1 MKKNLFFCLIALAGL
16 SGLLLPAASIT
27 VTSPVAGETLRTG
40 CVATIRWTATDV
52 AGDVRIALYRGVGG
66 DRLGLIENRIPAA
79 AGSFSWTVGELGSGS
94 AGSGDDYRIHVVE
107 ILGATTG
114 QSGAFSITP
123 AAPMLHVIS
132 PNGGEAL
139 VIGADGGVRYE
150 YSNLP
155 GRDLVLE
162 LYRGGTAAANRV
174 GRLYP
179 DAQSGHSPCGSS
191 FLAWHN
197 GYVSGTYAAEGR
209 NAYYVRVMTPDGSLS
224 DFSDAPFSLAA
235 PPAEEPAEEPSASA
249 GSITISS
256 PLAPLTLSHDFSL
269 GWNARNIDGELVINV
284 LREAGGTWTI
294 ATSVD
299 PGRAYGRFHWIVG
312 QLPNRNSSFP
322 PVAGQRFRFQISG
335 RGSDGRAVI
344 ATGRWFEIVSPGIS
358 VSEPHANERL
368 ERGGHKT
375 IMWSAPAL
383 HGGVHIEAYYRPSG
397 GASFSKYS
405 RLFEDVANNGHR
417 TWNIWGRP
425 HGMTGSIDGPPSGN
439 GVRWHIRVISARC
452 PWIFAEG
459 PEFILE

>member
-1 MKKNLFFCLIALAGL
+1 MKKKAFFCLMALAGL
-16 SGLLLPAASIT
+16 GGLLLPGASIT
-27 VTSPVAGETLRTG
+27 VAAPVAGESLRQG
-40 CVATIRWTATDV
+40 CHSRIQWSASGVS
-52 AGDVRIALYRGVGG
+52 GDVRIALYRDNG
-66 DRLGLIENRIPAA
+66 DRLGIIENRIAA
-79 AGSFSWTVGELGSGS
+79 SAGSFLWTVGELSSGS
-94 AGSGDDYRIHVVE
+94 AGAGEGYRVRVVE
-107 ILGATTG
+107 ILGDTVG
-114 QSGAFSITP
+114 QSGSFSIAAATP
-123 AAPMLHVIS
+123 LLRIDS
-132 PNGGEAL
+132 PNGGETL
-139 VIGADGGVRYE
+139 TIGAQGHVHYE

-155 GRDLVLE
+155 GGDLILE

-179 DAQSGHSPCGSS
+179 GLQSGHTPCGSS
-191 FLAWHN
+191 DMAWFN

-209 NAYYVRVMTPDGSLS
+209 SCYYVRVMTPDGSLS

-235 PPAEEPAEEPSASA
+235 PPAEEPAEEPPAAGA

-312 QLPNRNSSFP
+312 QLPNRNASFP
-322 PVAGQRFRFQISG
+322 AVAGQRFRFQISG

-344 ATGRWFEIVSPGIS
+344 ATGRWFEIVSPEID
-358 VSEPHANERL
+358 VREPHAGERL

-383 HGGVHIEAYYRPSG
+383 HGGVHVEAYYRG
-397 GASFSKYS
+397 RGEASFSKYA
-405 RLFEDVANNGHR
+405 RLFEDIANNGHR
-417 TWNIWGRP
+417 TWNIWDRP
-425 HGMTGSIDGPPSGN
+425 HGMTGSIDAPLSGN
-439 GVRWHIRVISARC
+439 DIRWHIRVISARC

-459 PEFILE
+459 PEFILD

>member
-1 MKKNLFFCLIALAGL
+1 MKKNALLCLIVLAGL
-16 SGLLLPAASIT
+16 SGLLLSAATIT
-27 VTSPVAGETLRTG
+27 VTAPAAGESLRAG
-40 CVATIRWTATDV
+40 CPATIRWTATDV
-52 AGDVRIALYRGVGG
+52 AGDVRIALYRGSGE
-66 DRLGLIENRIPAA
+66 RLGVIENRIAAA
-79 AGSFSWTVGELGSGS
+79 AGSFSWTVGEMSSGS
-94 AGSGDDYRIHVVE
+94 AGSGDGYCVRVVE
-107 ILGATTG
+107 ILGETVG
-114 QSGAFSITP
+114 QSGSFAITP
-123 AAPMLHVIS
+123 AAPLLRVIS

-139 VIGADGGVRYE
+139 TIGVQGGVRYE

-179 DAQSGHSPCGSS
+179 DAQTGHSPCGSS
-191 FLAWHN
+191 YLAWHH
-197 GYVSGTYAAEGR
+197 GYVSGTYASEGR
-209 NAYYVRVMTPDGSLS
+209 NAYYVRVMTPDGGLS
-224 DFSDAPFSLAA
+224 DFSDAPFSLVAA
-235 PPAEEPAEEPSASA
+235 PAEDPAATA
-249 GSITISS
+249 GSITLSS

-312 QLPNRNSSFP
+312 QLPNRDASFP
-322 PVAGQRFRFQISG
+322 AVAGQRFRFQISG

-344 ATGRWFEIVSPGIS
+344 ATGRWFEIVSPEIR
-358 VSEPHANERL
+358 VSEPHANEQL
-368 ERGGHKT
+368 ERGGRKT

-383 HGGVHIEAYYRPSG
+383 HGGVHIEAYYRGSG
-397 GASFSKYS
+397 EASFSKYA
-405 RLFEDVANNGHR
+405 RLFEDISNNGHC
-417 TWNIWGRP
+417 TWNIWDRP
-425 HGMTGSIDGPPSGN
+425 HGMSGSIDGPPSGS
-439 GVRWHIRVISARC
+439 GVRWHIRVISVRC